1 MKFKWLTLM
10 LAALLALPAV
20 AAPPSKRAN
29 HRASASIIT
38 DKYINAN
45 KILMYINNEANFAYD
60 AAQEFG
66 KYDGFYYPYSNV
78 DDILTGANDKTC
90 IYDAGIWMG
99 AIDSNTNDTLL
110 AVAEYSTEYV
120 PGSYGGTPGDPAFR
134 IYKLYSDSMQDSSDA
149 CPTCRRNADYL
160 NWPISQGAPWHL
172 DTLIDTLYDTLPGP
186 VYDTT
191 VDTTIDTVPSLIGD
205 QMAWM
210 VFNDGD
216 AAQHSNDAGSTLPL
230 GVEVQQSSFAFNRED
245 AMGNIVFIKYKIINK
260 GGRYLRNMFVS
271 LWADPDLGGASDD
284 LVGCDSTL
292 SLGFCYNA
300 TNNDSK
306 YGSTPPAVGF
316 DFFQGPL
323 YFTDSLKDT
332 ARMWDTIWPR
342 YRNLPMSSF
351 NKYINGTDPSS
362 KVHTYNYM
370 QGLNRDGSVYAYK
383 GNPVKF
389 FNSGNPVT
397 NEGDLDSDPA
407 DRRYMLTTGPFTLQA
422 GDSTEVLAAVVA
434 GTACDRLTAIDA
446 LKYYDRFAQ
455 TAYELNFDLPAP
467 PRAPA
472 VHVAQDDELIGLSW
486 TNLSEADHVDYPF
499 EGYTV
504 LQGSSSSGP
513 WKRIPNATFDLSN
526 GIGVIYDE
534 EFDVANCGV
543 LNKPAKFGSD
553 VGVQRWFTPN
563 ADYINGG
570 PLYNATEYFFRVEA
584 YSYDPTQTPKTLTGA
599 TIVKVVPQKHIPEK
613 TLPLRLDNII
623 ATTHTGIS
631 DGSVVPQIVDP
642 DSLTGHTYKVWFY
655 DSAGTVYWTLYDV
668 DSGVT
673 VLTTQANQGATTDLR
688 QDFTKVDGMIVHVY
702 GPPPGYKGG
711 EPGDADEGWNVPSGA
726 RRWTQAGA
734 DGLHFEGFRGAA
746 GWASGPDAFFA
757 GQGVGADRMRNL
769 EFRLAATD
777 SVGHFVVT
785 DSNVSY
791 GYRYMRRAVD
801 PPQQPSFGPYII
813 NATGGYAYQI
823 FEQNVPL
830 SVWDI
835 DANPPR
841 RLAVGFMENNVP
853 GGTVDGRYWPPYNG
867 WFDNT
872 ASTGPREWLFVF
884 DTAYSTTADPT
895 MQVDFLNVAYT
906 PFLLHATWNSRY
918 DSTDARSHWTPGDRF
933 IMWANHI
940 NYVNDTF
947 TFVAAKPTLVS
958 SGSAVMDK
966 VGVAPNPYYLFA
978 SYDRGVFNRRMQ
990 FVNLPAEC
998 TVSIYTLTGDRI
1010 RVLHKNDASTSL
1022 LDWDILTENRIPLAS
1037 GIYIYVVDAP
1047 GFGQKIGKMAIFT
1060 EQEQLDTY

>member
-1 MKFKWLTLM
+1 MKFRWLTLM
-10 LAALLALPAV
+10 LAVLLVLPAV
-20 AAPPSKRAN
+20 AAPPSKRAT
-29 HRASASIIT
+29 HRAATSIVT

-66 KYDGFYYPYSNV
+66 KYDGLYYPYSNV
-78 DDILTGANDKTC
+78 EDILNGANDKTV

-99 AIDSNTNDTLL
+99 AIDSTTSDTLL

-120 PGSYGGTPGDPAFR
+120 PGSYGGTPSDPAFR
-134 IYKLYSDSMQDSSDA
+134 IYKLYADSMATGSQ
-149 CPTCRRNADYL
+149 NADYL
-160 NWPISQGAPWHL
+160 NWPISQGAPFVVDSL
-172 DTLIDTLYDTLPGP
+172 GDTIPALT
-186 VYDTT
+186 
-191 VDTTIDTVPSLIGD
+191 GD

-216 AAQHSNDAGSTLPL
+216 VAQHSNDAGSTLPL
-230 GVEVQQSSFAFNRED
+230 GVEVQQATFAFNRED

-260 GGRYLRNMFVS
+260 GGKYLKNMYVS

-284 LVGCDSTL
+284 LVGCDSAL
-292 SLGFCYNA
+292 SLGFLYNA

-306 YGSTPPAVGF
+306 YGSAPPAVGF

-323 YFTDSLKDT
+323 DSTGVLTDT
-332 ARMWDTIWPR
+332 AIMWGQKWPG
-342 YRNLPMSSF
+342 YKNQPMSSF
-351 NKYINGTDPSS
+351 NKYINGTDPTS
-362 KVHTYNYM
+362 KSHTYNYM
-370 QGLNRDGSVYAYK
+370 QGLERSGLPYVY
-383 GNPVKF
+383 NNDTLKF
-389 FNSGNPVT
+389 FHSGNPVT

-407 DRRYMLTTGPFTLQA
+407 DRRYMLTTGPFTLKP

-434 GTACDRLTAIDA
+434 GIACDRLTSIDA

-472 VHVAQDDELIGLSW
+472 VHVVQDDEIIGLSW
-486 TNLSEADHVDYPF
+486 TNLSETDHGDFPF

-504 LQGSSSSGP
+504 LQGSTSSGP
-513 WKRIPNATFDLSN
+513 WKRIPNANFDISN

-534 EFDVANCGV
+534 EFDINNCGV
-543 LNKPAKFGSD
+543 LDKPTKFGSD
-553 VGVQRWFTPN
+553 PGIQRWFSPN

-570 PLYNATEYFFRVEA
+570 PLYDATEYFFRVEA
-584 YSYDPTQTPKTLTGA
+584 YSYDPTQTPRTLTGA
-599 TIVKVVPQKHIPEK
+599 TVIKVVPQKHIPEK
-613 TLPLRLDNII
+613 TVPLRVDNII
-623 ATTHTGIS
+623 PAPNVSGIS
-631 DGSVVPQIVDP
+631 DGSVVPQIIDP

-655 DSAGTVYWTLYDV
+655 DSAGTVYWTLF
-668 DSGVT
+668 DSTADSV

-688 QDFTKVDGMIVHVY
+688 QDFAKVDGMIVHVY

-711 EPGDADEGWNVPSGA
+711 EPGDPDEGWNVPSGA

-734 DGLHFEGFRGAA
+734 DGLHMEGFRGAA
-746 GWASGPDAFFA
+746 GWASAPGAFFE

-777 SVGHFVVT
+777 SVGHFVLT
-785 DSNVSY
+785 DSNISY

-813 NATGGYAYQI
+813 NATAGYAYQI

-867 WFDNT
+867 WFDNVD
-872 ASTGPREWLFVF
+872 AAGPREWLFVF

-895 MQVDFLNVAYT
+895 FQVDFLNVAYLPT
-906 PFLLHATWNSRY
+906 LLHATWNSRY
-918 DSTDARSHWTPGDRF
+918 DSTSASSHWTPGDRF
-933 IMWANHI
+933 RMLANHI

-947 TFVAAKPTLVS
+947 RFVAAKPSLVA
-958 SGSAVMDK
+958 SGGSVMDK
-966 VGVAPNPYYLFA
+966 IGVAPNPYYLFA
-978 SYDRGVFNRRMQ
+978 SYDRNVFNRRMQ
-990 FVNLPAEC
+990 FVNLPAVC
-998 TVSIYTLTGDRI
+998 TVSIYTLAGDRI
-1010 RVLHKNDASTSL
+1010 RVLQKNDVSTSL
-1022 LDWDILTENRIPLAS
+1022 LDWDVLTENRIPLAS
-1037 GIYIYVVDAP
+1037 GIYIYVVEAP